1 MAGKAEQLLG
11 QFGAP
16 LPGIQNVLE
25 HALGACRV
33 LCGQRQARRADDDGQ
48 HVVEV
53 MRQATGQLAEGLQ
66 LLCLEQLGAHR
77 VQLQRRLATVG
88 DVPGHLG
95 QADDL
100 ALVIANHIQRGQRPE
115 LRAILAY
122 APAFILRHAL
132 LQRLAQQ
139 ALRAA
144 FGAILRGEEQREML
158 ADHFIGTVPL
168 DALRA
173 CVPRHH
179 MAGRVEHVDGVI
191 HHRLNQLFIAVGRHD
206 RVVEA
211 VS

>member
-1 MAGKAEQLLG
+1 M
-11 QFGAP
+11 
-16 LPGIQNVLE
+16 
-25 HALGACRV
+25 
-33 LCGQRQARRADDDGQ
+33 
-48 HVVEV
+48 
-53 MRQATGQLAEGLQ
+53 
-66 LLCLEQLGAHR
+66 
-77 VQLQRRLATVG
+77 
-88 DVPGHLG
+88 
-95 QADDL
+95 
-100 ALVIANHIQRGQRPE
+100 VITDHIQRGQGPE
-115 LRAILAY
+115 LCTILAY

-179 MAGRVEHVDGVI
+179 MAGRVEHVDGII
-191 HHRLNQLFIAVGRHD
+191 HHRLNQLFVTMGRHD
-206 RVVEA
+206 GSIEA